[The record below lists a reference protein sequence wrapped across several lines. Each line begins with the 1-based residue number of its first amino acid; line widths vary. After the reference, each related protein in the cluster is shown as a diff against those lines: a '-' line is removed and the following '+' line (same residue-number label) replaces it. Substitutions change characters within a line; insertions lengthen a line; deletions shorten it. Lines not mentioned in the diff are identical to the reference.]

1 MPARRIGYFLH
12 GLPES
17 LARRAQQAAVLQQ
30 AYSEI
35 APPALLPMSRVG
47 ALSAGRL
54 TLFADSGSVA
64 AKLKQV
70 SPSLLLKLQER
81 GLEVNLIEVRVQVR
95 EGPTRPPEVDKK
107 RRKISDQTL
116 GQLYGLA
123 QALAPSPLREALEN
137 LLARQRRKSQEKSG
151 N

>member
-1 MPARRIGYFLH
+1 MPARRIGSFLNC
-12 GLPES
+12 LPEP
-17 LARRAQQAAVLQQ
+17 LARRAQQAAILQQ
-30 AYSEI
+30 AYREI

-70 SPSLLLKLQER
+70 SPNLLLKLQER

-95 EGPTRPPEVDKK
+95 EAPAAAAKRDKK
-107 RRKISDQTL
+107 HRKISDQ
-116 GQLYGLA
+116 GLA
-123 QALAPSPLREALEN
+123 RLERLAQGLAPSPLREALQS
-137 LLARQRRKSQEKSG
+137 LLAHQRRKT
-151 N
+151 

>member
-1 MPARRIGYFLH
+1 MPARRIGSFLS
-12 GLPES
+12 GLPEP
-17 LARRAQQAAVLQQ
+17 LARRARQAAILQQ

-54 TLFADSGSVA
+54 TLFADSGPVA

-70 SPSLLLKLQER
+70 SPNLLLKLQER

-95 EGPTRPPEVDKK
+95 ERSGALLLDDKK
-107 RRKISDQTL
+107 RRRISDQALDQLETL
-116 GQLYGLA
+116 AHG
-123 QALAPSPLREALEN
+123 LAPSPLKQALES
-137 LLARQRRKSQEKSG
+137 LLVRQGRKSPGKSG
-151 N
+151 D